1 VKQTLLPAGTKLG
14 CQVGRTAQQLDE
26 PDKRPVR
33 FGSNSVV
40 WARTRTGKI
49 SREFVRE
56 FCVNQSCTV
65 LHRPAFR
72 RNERPAN
79 LLMQLQFQIWKCN
92 AFRASPADCRWP
104 GDRPTIGLRE
114 IGSID
119 DPSVRGARRGSSRWR
134 PRRPRRC
141 RVGRTRAAAIGSPM
155 GRRRAPPHQ
164 SELKRRPAV
173 SPSIPGNVEFA
184 RTSVASGAV
193 ASHTTST
200 GKRVAAIPL
209 Q

>member
-1 VKQTLLPAGTKLG
+1 MNPTNGPSASVELRRLGTNENREDQQGIRAGVLRESVLHGPA
-14 CQVGRTAQQLDE
+14 R
-26 PDKRPVR
+26 
-33 FGSNSVV
+33 
-40 WARTRTGKI
+40 
-49 SREFVRE
+49 
-56 FCVNQSCTV
+56 SCTV

-104 GDRPTIGLRE
+104 GDRPTIGLHE

-184 RTSVASGAV
+184 RTSVASGA
-193 ASHTTST
+193 AGSHTTST
-200 GKRVAAIPL
+200 GKRVRSRCSKRNEFPR
-209 Q
+209 